1 MFQKLY
7 KHLEDI
13 NLNTRE
19 QLQATQE
26 RKKTTER
33 LSDQVEAV
41 HRSLAQ
47 VLAARQAGSSV
58 ESTFRRSRGKLI
70 TVTAS
75 ALAIIIL
82 AGLSYFTFQVV
93 KASRYAI
100 DHSVESSK
108 SVNVAFARYNE
119 AMQKV
124 ALDEENIVRLDSLIS
139 QQSRSISELK
149 KLNATSVRTFIR
161 IRNDLEK
168 KANAVADK

>member
-19 QLQATQE
+19 QLQVTLE
-26 RKKTTER
+26 GKETTER

-47 VLAARQAGSSV
+47 ALAAQQAGSSV
-58 ESTFRRSRGKLI
+58 EDTFSRSRSKLI
-70 TVTAS
+70 TITVS
-75 ALAIIIL
+75 ALAVIIL
-82 AGLSYFTFQVV
+82 GGLAYFTFQLA

-108 SVNVAFARYNE
+108 SVTAAFARYSE
-119 AMQKV
+119 AIQRV
-124 ALDEENIVRLDSLIS
+124 ALDEEKIVRLDSLIS

-161 IRNDLEK
+161 IRNYLEK
-168 KANAVADK
+168 KNTAVADK